1 MIAQS
6 PTKVHAVNGAFEKEN
21 GDVEMTDV
29 KNGDVKKDSNL
40 SKYTGA
46 LQ

>member
-1 MIAQS
+1 MIVQS
-6 PTKVHAVNGAFEKEN
+6 PTQVHVVNGASENEN

-40 SKYTGA
+40 SKFTGA
-46 LQ
+46 L

>member
-1 MIAQS
+1 MITQS
-6 PTKVHAVNGAFEKEN
+6 PTKVHVNGAFEKEN

-46 LQ
+46 L